1 MNSTFSTY
9 FSSKSKSQILEILYH
24 HSQPIHLRLIHKLSD
39 LSIHTI
45 DLALK
50 ELLELKIIRQSKVK
64 EKNGF
69 SLNLKHQDFDL
80 VNAVLKTLKEFQI
93 KKRSKSYSD
102 KAIFTLNFIDDAL
115 TLIRSAKANKNN
127 DSKRT
132 P

>member
-1 MNSTFSTY
+1 MNPTFSTY

-50 ELLELKIIRQSKVK
+50 ELLELKIIKKSKIK

-69 SLNLKHQDFDL
+69 SLNLKHKDFDL
-80 VNAVLKTLKEFQI
+80 VHTVLKNLKEFQI
-93 KKRSKSYSD
+93 KKRSSSYTD
-102 KAIFTLNFIDDAL
+102 KAIFTLNFIEDAL
-115 TLIRSAKANKNN
+115 TLIKSVKVNRSN
-127 DSKRT
+127 DPKRT
-132 P
+132 S

>member
-1 MNSTFSTY
+1 MNPTFSTY

-24 HSQPIHLRLIHKLSD
+24 QSQPIHLRLIHKLSD

-50 ELLELKIIRQSKVK
+50 ELLELKIIKQSKVI
-64 EKNGF
+64 ERNGF
-69 SLNLKHQDFDL
+69 SLNIKHKDFDL

-93 KKRSKSYSD
+93 KKRSESYSN

-115 TLIRSAKANKNN
+115 TLIKSANTNKNN
-127 DSKRT
+127 DPKRT